1 MGKFKALIPPKEYKR
16 LLKKVRDGETEQDNV
31 PSDDE
36 SPFDPGVWFPE
47 WFDGDYPMSGVAVI
61 AALRWC

>member
-31 PSDDE
+31 PSDDD

-47 WFDGDYPMSGVAVI
+47 WFDRDYPM
-61 AALRWC
+61 

>member
-31 PSDDE
+31 PSDDD
-36 SPFDPGVWFPE
+36 SPFDPRFGFW
-47 WFDGDYPMSGVAVI
+47 SGLMETI
-61 AALRWC
+61 PCQALRS